1 MFNFY
6 KFENQHSGL
15 QVTTFQASLPMRNE
29 DTTSPPILK
38 SQVTSQVTC
47 QTHISSSFPL
57 HRLLHSTYLCFFSAR
72 HPDAAS
78 FLHSCC
84 SDVLSGS
91 KHLSVPRQLHVRKG
105 WGGGGKGLGRGG
117 CEGGGLERRER
128 ERETDAGGDAR
139 SPRQQRAKFIP
150 RPPIT
155 ITPLSFLPFPFP
167 PLLSSLSQGKVRP
180 QAETDC
186 VQHLSNQLRR
196 HRRHRRVTNSQQ
208 HRAALRRI
216 RQLQQTVHV
225 VLKDICTQQIYML
238 S

>member
-128 ERETDAGGDAR
+128 ERERPTQEVTQEAR
-139 SPRQQRAKFIP
+139 DSREQSLFHDLQSLPCRSFLFPSRPSSRHSLRAKSVP
-150 RPPIT
+150 RPRLT
-155 ITPLSFLPFPFP
+155 ACSTSAT
-167 PLLSSLSQGKVRP
+167 S
-180 QAETDC
+180 
-186 VQHLSNQLRR
+186 
-196 HRRHRRVTNSQQ
+196 
-208 HRAALRRI
+208 
-216 RQLQQTVHV
+216 
-225 VLKDICTQQIYML
+225 
-238 S
+238 